1 MAGKT
6 VLDYWLRRQLWTR
19 KTALDREDDPW
30 AGKTETL
37 ESLDWEGE
45 LWAGKTILGLG
56 RRVLKQTIITLPP
69 S

>member
-1 MAGKT
+1 M
-6 VLDYWLRRQLWTR
+6 
-19 KTALDREDDPW
+19 DREDDPW